1 MSSYSAYEPETTIGF
16 YSITK
21 SMMVVM
27 GKLLSREL
35 AFDKIR
41 VNCLAPGVIKTNFSK
56 ALWEGREA

>member
-1 MSSYSAYEPETTIGF
+1 
-16 YSITK
+16 
-21 SMMVVM
+21 MVVM